1 MRDWSVPSEVVD
13 PECANELK
21 SQGNMTKRTLEEI
34 RDEAKESAK
43 LIRGSAI
50 GPSDPWARIDRKK
63 ALGIDT
69 TLEEESLKSRGIER
83 P

>member
-1 MRDWSVPSEVVD
+1 MSE
-13 PECANELK
+13 EYILNRE
-21 SQGNMTKRTLEEI
+21 
-34 RDEAKESAK
+34 EAKRKAERLKK
-43 LIRGSAI
+43 LPI

-83 P
+83 G